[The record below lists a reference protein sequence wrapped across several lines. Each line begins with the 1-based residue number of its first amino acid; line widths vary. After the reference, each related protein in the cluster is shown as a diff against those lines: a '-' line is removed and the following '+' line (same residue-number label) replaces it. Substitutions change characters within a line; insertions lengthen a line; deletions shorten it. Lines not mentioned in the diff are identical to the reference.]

1 MKPISALA
9 GGLFSAMWL
18 AVLTW
23 VTPYLAQSLV
33 QMSGDK
39 PAAARLVICTLVAII
54 SSYWLFVGVICTLED
69 ITGKEI
75 EKLKP
80 RWLRR

>member
-1 MKPISALA
+1 MKPISALVGA
-9 GGLFSAMWL
+9 LFSAMWL

-23 VTPYLAQSLV
+23 VTPYLAQSLA
-33 QMSGDK
+33 QMGGDK
-39 PAAARLVICTLVAII
+39 PAVLRLVLCTLVAII
-54 SSYWLFVGVICTLED
+54 SSYWLFVGVIWTLED